1 MGKEL
6 LLGEQYKMINQFMDK
21 KIGNN
26 KRIKIFKRL
35 FSMKN
40 LLNIQK
46 KKY

>member
-1 MGKEL
+1 MDKEL
-6 LLGEQYKMINQFMDK
+6 LLEELYKMINQFMDK

-26 KRIKIFKRL
+26 KKDKKYKRL

-40 LLNIQK
+40 LLNIQR